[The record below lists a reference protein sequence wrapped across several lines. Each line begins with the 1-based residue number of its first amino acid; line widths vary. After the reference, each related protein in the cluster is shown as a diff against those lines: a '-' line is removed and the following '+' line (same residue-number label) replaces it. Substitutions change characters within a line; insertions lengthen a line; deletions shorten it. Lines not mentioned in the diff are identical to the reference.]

1 MLTSVMSITQ
11 TVTHIKTNESIIL
24 LNYSLRALT
33 AIPSVHCCNISSDYK
48 NHNFSPPRLFNFTE
62 LLELASIHL
71 LPDLIWLYSM
81 LFSSCCICII
91 GSRRTKVF

>member
-1 MLTSVMSITQ
+1 MLISMSISQTATQ
-11 TVTHIKTNESIIL
+11 IKTIELVIS
-24 LNYSLRALT
+24 LNYSLRALM